1 MGKNKAL
8 KEFEGA
14 ADAVGRRSGWW
25 ITALVLSLI
34 GVGIWLL
41 MSRQT

>member
-8 KEFEGA
+8 KEFEDA
-14 ADAVGRRSGWW
+14 AETVGRRSGWW
-25 ITALVLSLI
+25 ITALVLSVI

-41 MSRQT
+41 MSRQS